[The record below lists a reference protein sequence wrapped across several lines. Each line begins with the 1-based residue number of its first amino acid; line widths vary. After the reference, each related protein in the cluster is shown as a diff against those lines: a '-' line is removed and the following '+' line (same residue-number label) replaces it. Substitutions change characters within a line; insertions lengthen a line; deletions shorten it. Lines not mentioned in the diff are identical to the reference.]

1 MRAKTLMNAVALL
14 AVGYMV
20 LVAPDVLGFVLMVV
34 GAVWL
39 WRSSKRAG
47 VRR

>member
-1 MRAKTLMNAVALL
+1 MRGNSFLTAVAVLS
-14 AVGYMV
+14 VGSMI
-20 LVAPDVLGFVLMVV
+20 LIAPDVLGFVLMVV
-34 GAVWL
+34 AAVWL

>member
-1 MRAKTLMNAVALL
+1 MRAKTFMTAVALL
-14 AVGYMV
+14 SVGSLV
-20 LVAPDVLGFVLMVV
+20 LIAPDVLGFVLMVV

>member
-1 MRAKTLMNAVALL
+1 MRGKTLITAVA
-14 AVGYMV
+14 VMSIGYMV
-20 LVAPDVLGFVLMVV
+20 LTAPDVLGFVLMVV

>member
-1 MRAKTLMNAVALL
+1 MRAKTFMTAVALL
-14 AVGYMV
+14 SVGCMV
-20 LVAPDVLGFVLMVV
+20 LIAPDVLGFVLMVV

>member
-1 MRAKTLMNAVALL
+1 MRGRTVMTAVALL
-14 AVGYMV
+14 SVGYMA
-20 LVAPDVLGFVLMVV
+20 LVAPGALGFVLMVV

-39 WRSSKRAG
+39 WRASKRVG

>member
-1 MRAKTLMNAVALL
+1 MRARTVMTAVAVLSI
-14 AVGYMV
+14 GYMV

>member
-1 MRAKTLMNAVALL
+1 MRAKTFTIAVALL
-14 AVGYMV
+14 SVGS
-20 LVAPDVLGFVLMVV
+20 LALIAPDVLGFVLMVV

>member
-1 MRAKTLMNAVALL
+1 MRGKTLMTAVALL
-14 AVGYMV
+14 SVGYMV

-39 WRSSKRAG
+39 WRASKRAG

>member
-1 MRAKTLMNAVALL
+1 MRAKTLMTAVALL
-14 AVGYMV
+14 SVGYMV
-20 LVAPDVLGFVLMVV
+20 LTAPDVLGFLLMVA

>member
-1 MRAKTLMNAVALL
+1 MRARTFMTAVALIS
-14 AVGYMV
+14 VGY
-20 LVAPDVLGFVLMVV
+20 LALTAPDFLGFVLMVV

-39 WRSSKRAG
+39 WRASKRAG

>member
-1 MRAKTLMNAVALL
+1 MRGKTFMTAVALL
-14 AVGYMV
+14 SVGYMV
-20 LVAPDVLGFVLMVV
+20 LVAPDVLGCVLMVV

>member
-1 MRAKTLMNAVALL
+1 MRGRTFVTAVAVL
-14 AVGYMV
+14 AGGYMV
-20 LVAPDVLGFVLMVV
+20 LAAPDVLGFVLMVV

>member
-1 MRAKTLMNAVALL
+1 MRGKTVLTAVGLL
-14 AVGYMV
+14 SVGYMV
-20 LVAPDVLGFVLMVV
+20 LVAPDVLGFVLMVF